1 MTERKRTVHFAL
13 NVQLTPASHERKTTP
28 LATVLARRSKEE
40 ILSSL
45 EARTKKRAVI
55 KLRLR

>member
-13 NVQLTPASHERKTTP
+13 NVPLTPAGTSQPRKTTP
-28 LATVLARRSKEE
+28 LTAVLARRSKEE

-45 EARTKKRAVI
+45 EARTKKRAI
-55 KLRLR
+55 TK